1 MSDISDLN
9 SLLAAIKPRLNS
21 AGSLI
26 AIEGHSTAGKTF
38 LSRALAAASG
48 GVPIGTDTYVD
59 KNRKADTYLDHIT
72 VEKLGLDLNQLR
84 RSHRIVFIEGICLRD
99 TLQSLNVTPQV
110 FVYCKRISQAGLWTD
125 DPQNYLENGSP
136 RSDLSWVDQQSVV
149 YHLRA
154 RPLENADIVY
164 ARHEE

>member
-26 AIEGHSTAGKTF
+26 AIEGHSPAGKTF
-38 LSRALAAASG
+38 LSKALAAASG

-59 KNRKADTYLDHIT
+59 KNRKADTYLDHIM
-72 VEKLGLDLNQLR
+72 VEKLALALNQLR
-84 RSHRIVFIEGICLRD
+84 RSHRIVFIEGIC
-99 TLQSLNVTPQV
+99 SP
-110 FVYCKRISQAGLWTD
+110 AGLWTD

-154 RPLENADIVY
+154 RPLENADIVF